1 MSQQNNTQGNRNW
14 CNLPNDADVFIL
26 TEFIERRLSPRT
38 GLSLITR
45 IRPVDLAL
53 LAEYCTSVNVSHAGV
68 YFKTSSP
75 HYLLGMEVYV
85 TSDFDVTSD
94 FVVDGPNSE
103 EIMAIV
109 VRIDKLEGSGF
120 GVAIHFL
127 PAI

>member
-1 MSQQNNTQGNRNW
+1 
-14 CNLPNDADVFIL
+14 
-26 TEFIERRLSPRT
+26 
-38 GLSLITR
+38 
-45 IRPVDLAL
+45 
-53 LAEYCTSVNVSHAGV
+53 
-68 YFKTSSP
+68 
-75 HYLLGMEVYV
+75 MEVCL
-85 TSDFDVTSD
+85 TSD